1 MGHPNRVPNGLITEK
16 YKEYIN
22 GIGNK
27 YRPHSLSM
35 VIALEQLNRYG
46 KKKELILCSECAKKL
61 GLDNMDIG
69 YEFGGMSDI
78 LGGLFNGPL
87 EDTRIPLI
95 HTSNLE
101 CKTCGTNYNNFITDG
116 MLECEDCYN
125 TFDKQIDKVLKN
137 IHNSNRHIGRKPSEQ
152 SNKVAEESAEYEIEN
167 KEETKLEK
175 LQKELR
181 KAVEEERYEDA
192 AKLKNQIK
200 EIEK

>member
-1 MGHPNRVPNGLITEK
+1 MKCQNCGKNEANFQYRQI
-16 YKEYIN
+16 IN
-22 GIGNK
+22 
-27 YRPHSLSM
+27 
-35 VIALEQLNRYG
+35 G

-78 LGGLFNGPL
+78 LGGLFNGFL

-95 HTSNLE
+95 QTNNLE

-116 MLECEDCYN
+116 MLECEDCYK

-137 IHNSNRHIGRKPSEQ
+137 IHNSNRHIGRKPSEKLD
-152 SNKVAEESAEYEIEN
+152 KVAEESVEYQLEN

-175 LQKELR
+175 LQRELR
-181 KAVEEERYEDA
+181 AAVEEERYEDA

-200 EIEK
+200 EIKQ